1 MAENAKPKKIR
12 YNRVVAYLG
21 AVMLFIALFFSA
33 TTETF
38 FSLSN
43 FFNMMES
50 YSVTG
55 IFAMGLLVVL
65 VTGGIDISFLAA
77 ASVTQYL
84 TVRVCLAA
92 GIGDVATLG
101 IIVALVIGCLIGM
114 VNGLLIH
121 RLAIVSIIVTISMQS
136 ILFGFLMYASGGR
149 SIYDLPDWMYRF
161 SGSAVR
167 LPIGG
172 ETYSVG
178 VAPFVMLAAAVLTW
192 ILLSKTT
199 TGRQLYAMGGN
210 PEAARRLGI
219 RLGALHLFAYGYMG
233 VMAAIGGVTQ
243 VMRVEEVVPNALVGR
258 ELDVLAAAVLG
269 GGSFSGG
276 RGSVIGTILGVFLIG
291 LLKNGLNLFGVSSY
305 FSDVIVGPV
314 IVIALIAT
322 HVGKRKETD
331 VGFA

>member
-1 MAENAKPKKIR
+1 MANRKKVR
-12 YNRVVAYLG
+12 YNRVVVYLA
-21 AVMLFIALFFSA
+21 AVMILIAAFFSL

-38 FSLSN
+38 FSWAN
-43 FFNMMES
+43 FFNMVES
-50 YSVTG
+50 YAVTG
-55 IFAMGLLVVL
+55 IFSMGLLVVL
-65 VTGGIDISFLAA
+65 VTGGIDISFLAT
-77 ASVTQYL
+77 ASVVQYV
-84 TVRVCLAA
+84 TVKICFALGATDFA
-92 GIGDVATLG
+92 IIGIV
-101 IIVALVIGCLIGM
+101 VALILGALIGL
-114 VNGLLIH
+114 VNGVLIYK
-121 RLAIVSIIVTISMQS
+121 LNIVSIIVTISMQS

-149 SIYDLPDWMYRF
+149 SIYTLPDWMYTYG
-161 SGSAVR
+161 GSALTLTLGTEVIPVS
-167 LPIGG
+167 L
-172 ETYSVG
+172 
-178 VAPFVMLAAAVLTW
+178 APFIMVLMAILTW
-192 ILLSKTT
+192 ILLNRTT

-210 PEAARRLGI
+210 AEAARRLGI

-233 VMAAIGGVTQ
+233 VMAAVGGLTQ
-243 VMRVEEVVPNALVGR
+243 VLRVEEVVPNALVGR

-322 HVGKRKETD
+322 HLGKRKETD

>member
-1 MAENAKPKKIR
+1 MAEAKKVR
-12 YNRVVAYLG
+12 YNRVVAYL
-21 AVMLFIALFFSA
+21 ALVMILIAAFFSL

-38 FSLSN
+38 VTWNN
-43 FFNMMES
+43 FFNMVES

-65 VTGGIDISFLAA
+65 VTGGIDISFLAT
-77 ASVTQYL
+77 ASVVQYV
-84 TVRVCLAA
+84 TVKICLALGA
-92 GIGDVATLG
+92 SDYAIVGILIAMAIGVA
-101 IIVALVIGCLIGM
+101 IGM
-114 VNGLLIH
+114 LNGMLIFH
-121 RLAIVSIIVTISMQS
+121 LNIVSIIVTISMQS
-136 ILFGFLMYASGGR
+136 ILFGLLMYASSGR
-149 SIYDLPDWMYRF
+149 SIYTLPDWMYTYG
-161 SGSAVR
+161 GSAIM
-167 LPIGG
+167 LAIGG
-172 ETYSVG
+172 DRIPVSI
-178 VAPFVMLAAAVLTW
+178 APFVMVVMALLTW
-192 ILLSKTT
+192 FLLNKTT

-210 PEAARRLGI
+210 AEAARRLGI

-233 VMAAIGGVTQ
+233 LMAAVGGLTQ
-243 VMRVEEVVPNALVGR
+243 VLRVEEVVPNALVGR

-269 GGSFSGG
+269 GGSFAGG

-322 HVGKRKETD
+322 HLGKRKETD